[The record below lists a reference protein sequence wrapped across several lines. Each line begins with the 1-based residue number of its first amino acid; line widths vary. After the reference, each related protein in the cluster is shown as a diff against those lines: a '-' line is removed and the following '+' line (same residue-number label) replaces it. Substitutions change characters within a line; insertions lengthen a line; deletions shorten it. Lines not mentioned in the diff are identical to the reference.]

1 MATGKT
7 LIAYATKGGV
17 TEDAA
22 SLIAEILSNKYNLE
36 VDIVNLGKTA
46 RPDLEQYRN
55 VIVGSGVRMQRVY
68 RKALKF
74 LGNNFENKKVAIF
87 LSSAEAGDPKSH
99 DQAILKYIMRNLAK
113 PPNVRPVAAEAFGGR
128 IRFFGKTI
136 ADTRNMEK
144 VKALAEDLGKKLD

>member
-55 VIVGSGVRMQRVY
+55 V
-68 RKALKF
+68 KL
-74 LGNNFENKKVAIF
+74 
-87 LSSAEAGDPKSH
+87 EA
-99 DQAILKYIMRNLAK
+99 
-113 PPNVRPVAAEAFGGR
+113 V
-128 IRFFGKTI
+128 
-136 ADTRNMEK
+136 
-144 VKALAEDLGKKLD
+144 

>member
-1 MATGKT
+1 
-7 LIAYATKGGV
+7 
-17 TEDAA
+17 
-22 SLIAEILSNKYNLE
+22 
-36 VDIVNLGKTA
+36 
-46 RPDLEQYRN
+46 
-55 VIVGSGVRMQRVY
+55 MQRVY

-99 DQAILKYIMRNLAK
+99 DQAILKYITRNLAK
-113 PPNVRPVAAEAFGGR
+113 LPNVRPVAAEAFGGR